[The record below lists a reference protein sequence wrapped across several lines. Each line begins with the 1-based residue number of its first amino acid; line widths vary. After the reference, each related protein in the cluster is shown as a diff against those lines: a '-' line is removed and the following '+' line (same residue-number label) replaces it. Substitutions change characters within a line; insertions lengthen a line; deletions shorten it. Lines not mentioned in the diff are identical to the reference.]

1 MTLPNKRNYKSLKHN
16 KVDTHGTSSKT
27 KTRKSIANPPNL
39 KSLQDALDYCN
50 SNLNLLQLH
59 QTDKNKK
66 LQLEQIS
73 TSLFAT
79 ISKDVDTRKIDTYS
93 DKIRVQTQEIE
104 RKESYLNRKIKE
116 LHFKFRKQI
125 YQYKISS
132 VFKQQLQQ
140 LNAVESEEKKSQ
152 KSLRNSKP
160 SSLSKKQ
167 TAELKLYK
175 KLLYSFQRVKLK
187 KNYVDLCENF
197 CVKAADKDR
206 QLKQTAVV
214 VGEGNQNHYGTKG
227 RTNRK
232 FVTPMERWN
241 TKRFQKRKN
250 LPQASRTILKT
261 WIDRHINNP
270 HPNDS
275 EKMDLAKAANITV
288 EQVCNWFVNARVRY
302 VPQRIQALKSI

>member
-66 LQLEQIS
+66 SQLEQIS

-79 ISKDVDTRKIDTYS
+79 ISKDVDTRKIGMYS

-140 LNAVESEEKKSQ
+140 LNAVESEEKK
-152 KSLRNSKP
+152 P
-160 SSLSKKQ
+160 KKKIHLEVYLITQ
-167 TAELKLYK
+167 NQVDY
-175 KLLYSFQRVKLK
+175 FQIT
-187 KNYVDLCENF
+187 KN
-197 CVKAADKDR
+197 
-206 QLKQTAVV
+206 
-214 VGEGNQNHYGTKG
+214 
-227 RTNRK
+227 
-232 FVTPMERWN
+232 
-241 TKRFQKRKN
+241 
-250 LPQASRTILKT
+250 
-261 WIDRHINNP
+261 
-270 HPNDS
+270 
-275 EKMDLAKAANITV
+275 
-288 EQVCNWFVNARVRY
+288 
-302 VPQRIQALKSI
+302 